1 METLFGADIGTSIFI
16 ILNLILLESLLS
28 IDNAAVLAS
37 MVQDLQGE
45 DKNKA
50 LRYGILGAYIMRGLC
65 LLFASFLVKILWLKI
80 AGGLYLCYL
89 SYEFFKPKGIEDK
102 TQDTVEKESNF
113 IFRKFKK
120 AFGLFWTTVIL
131 IEIMDLSFSIDN
143 IFAAVAFT
151 DKIGLIIIG
160 VFIGI
165 LAMRFIAQ
173 YFVKLLEDYPF
184 LERITFI
191 VIALLGFKLML
202 SGVCDYLPGNPITPV
217 LNNHYTDIIFSITVL
232 FTFLIPVSV
241 QYFKT
246 SKA

>member
-1 METLFGADIGTSIFI
+1 METLFGVDFGTSIFI

-37 MVQDLQGE
+37 MVQDLQGP

-50 LRYGILGAYIMRGLC
+50 LRYGILGAYILRGLC
-65 LLFASFLVKILWLKI
+65 LLFASLLVKILWLKI

-89 SYEFFKPKGIEDK
+89 SYEFFKPKDENDK
-102 TQDTVEKESNF
+102 DQDTVEKESNF
-113 IFRKFKK
+113 IFKKFKK
-120 AFGLFWTTVIL
+120 TFGLFWTTVIL
-131 IEIMDLSFSIDN
+131 IEVMDLSFSIDN

-173 YFVKLLEDYPF
+173 FFVSILEKYPF
-184 LERITFI
+184 LEKITFV
-191 VIALLGFKLML
+191 VIAVLGLKLIL
-202 SGVCDYLPGNPITPV
+202 SGVCDYIPGNAITPV
-217 LNNHYTDIIFSITVL
+217 LNNHSTDIVFSIGVL
-232 FTFLIPVSV
+232 LSFLIPVLIRNL
-241 QYFKT
+241 QTK
-246 SKA
+246 KG